1 MSTGCRPLWPAE
13 TIWQVVEPLLPAFSV
28 EILPEIDSTN
38 TELMRRIR
46 AGRAEPTLLVAERQT
61 AGRGRL
67 GRQWQADA
75 GASLTFS
82 LTLPLAPQDWSGLS
96 LAVGVSVADS
106 LHSAIKIKWPN
117 DLWLDDRKLAGIL
130 IETASIEGQRHA
142 VIGVGINITPRT
154 GDGMSTPPASLQE
167 LLPEIGAAEALERIA
182 APLVKA
188 LLAFERSGFEAFRA
202 AFARRDLLKGR
213 PLVTSDGTNGMGQ
226 GVDETGALLLATRT
240 EVRRI
245 NSAEVSVRPAGGA
258 FDTTASAV
266 PRPQGS

>member
-1 MSTGCRPLWPAE
+1 MSTGSRPLWTAE
-13 TIWQVVEPLLPAFSV
+13 AIWQAVEPLVPAFSV

-82 LTLPLAPQDWSGLS
+82 LSLPLSPQDWSGLS

-130 IETASIEGQRHA
+130 IETASIEGKRHA
-142 VIGVGINITPRT
+142 VIGVGINITPRP

-167 LLPEIGAAEALERIA
+167 LLPDVGAAEALDRIA

-188 LLAFERSGFEAFRA
+188 VLAFERSGFEAFRA

-213 PLVTSDGTNGMGQ
+213 PLKASDGTTGIGQ
-226 GVDETGALLLATRT
+226 GVDETGALLLGTGT
-240 EVRRI
+240 EVRKI
-245 NSAEVSVRPAGGA
+245 SSAEVSVRPADSA
-258 FDTTASAV
+258 AV
-266 PRPQGS
+266 PRTPAAPRP